1 MSKEDLVSTDG
12 RVTDL
17 LGGGRYKIKL
27 ETGHEILA
35 ILCGKMKR
43 FSIRVM
49 IGDKVTVGISPYDM
63 GHGLILYRFK

>member
-1 MSKEDLVSTDG
+1 MAKDDLVSSDG

-43 FSIRVM
+43 FSIV
-49 IGDKVTVGISPYDM
+49 
-63 GHGLILYRFK
+63 